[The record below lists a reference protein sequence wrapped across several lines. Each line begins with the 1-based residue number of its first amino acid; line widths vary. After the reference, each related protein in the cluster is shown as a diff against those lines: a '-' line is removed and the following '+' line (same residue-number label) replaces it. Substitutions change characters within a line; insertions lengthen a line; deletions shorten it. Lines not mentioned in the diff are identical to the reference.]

1 MEETARTWK
10 YAHKGDAKGDC
21 VKWHDQHIS
30 TLPQGKRCLFV
41 IADMSTS
48 LVKDLEMQMPAG
60 APGLVG
66 EAVALHE
73 DELPVRAR
81 LEHVPGAQRI
91 PARRSRPQSAHP
103 LEWCFRNCLKLLAN
117 TAQVTFPRSPKA
129 EQVQRCP
136 AA

>member
-1 MEETARTWK
+1 M
-10 YAHKGDAKGDC
+10 HG
-21 VKWHDQHIS
+21 
-30 TLPQGKRCLFV
+30 
-41 IADMSTS
+41 
-48 LVKDLEMQMPAG
+48 PAG

-73 DELPVRAR
+73 DELAVRAR

-91 PARRSRPQSAHP
+91 PARRTRPRSAHP
-103 LEWCFRNCLKLLAN
+103 LEGCFGNCLQLFAN
-117 TAQVTFPRSPKA
+117 RAQVTTPRSPKA